1 MTIRADAIYLDYQAT
16 TPMDTRVLEAMLPYL
31 TSNFGNPHSTQHVFG
46 QDAEDAVETARKE
59 IATLIGADSREIIFT
74 SGATEANNLAII
86 GAGRFRQRIGDGVA
100 RVLTFATEHKCVL
113 ASVAALA
120 DEGFETE
127 VLPVRPDGLID
138 LGLLE
143 EKLNTPTTLVSLMA
157 VNNEI
162 GTIQPIAEAARLTR
176 AAGALLHVDAAQ
188 ATGKIPLDMS
198 ATDIDLL
205 SISAHKMYGP
215 KGVGALY
222 IRRRPRARLSPLIHG
237 GGQER
242 GFRSGTLPAPLCV
255 GFGKAAA
262 LAKAEMADEAKRLTH
277 IRSTFLA
284 ALDNAGTRYTIN
296 AGMKCRTP
304 GNLNLA
310 FDGADALPLIN
321 SVPDVAI
328 STGSACSS
336 ASVEPSYVLKAIG
349 LSPADAAR
357 SVRIAFG
364 RQTTED
370 EAVRAAELLAKAAA
384 GVARMNAAAE

>member
-1 MTIRADAIYLDYQAT
+1 
-16 TPMDTRVLEAMLPYL
+16 
-31 TSNFGNPHSTQHVFG
+31 
-46 QDAEDAVETARKE
+46 
-59 IATLIGADSREIIFT
+59 
-74 SGATEANNLAII
+74 LAII
-86 GAGRFRQRIGDGVA
+86 GAGRFRQRMGDGVA

-120 DEGFETE
+120 EEGFETE
-127 VLPVRPDGLID
+127 VLPVQPDGLID
-138 LGLLE
+138 LDLLE
-143 EKLNTPTTLVSLMA
+143 EKLQAPTTLVSLMA

-198 ATDIDLL
+198 TTDIDLL

-215 KGVGALY
+215 KGIGALY
-222 IRRRPRARLSPLIHG
+222 IRRRPRARVLPLIHG

-255 GFGKAAA
+255 GFGKAAV
-262 LAKAEMADEAKRLTH
+262 LAKAEMAAEAERLAR
-277 IRSTFLA
+277 IRSSFLS
-284 ALDNAGTRYTIN
+284 ALNKAGARYTIN
-296 AGMKCRTP
+296 ASMERRTT
-304 GNLNLA
+304 GNLNLQ

-321 SVPDVAI
+321 AAPDVAI

-349 LSPADAAR
+349 LSPIDAAR

-364 RQTTED
+364 RQTTEA
-370 EAVRAAELLAKAAA
+370 EAVRAAELLARAAA
-384 GVARMNAAAE
+384 DIARINAAAE

>member
-370 EAVRAAELLAKAAA
+370 EAARAAELLAKAAA

>member
-1 MTIRADAIYLDYQAT
+1 MDA
-16 TPMDTRVLEAMLPYL
+16 RVLEAMMPYL

-59 IATLIGADSREIIFT
+59 IATLIGADSREIVFT

-86 GAGRFRQRIGDGVA
+86 GAGRFRQRIGDGIA

-120 DEGFETE
+120 EEGFESE
-127 VLPVRPDGLID
+127 VLPVQPDGLID

-143 EKLNTPTTLVSLMA
+143 EKLKVPTTLVSLMA

-176 AAGALLHVDAAQ
+176 AAEALLHVDAAQ

-198 ATDIDLL
+198 TTDIDLL

-215 KGVGALY
+215 KGIGALY
-222 IRRRPRARLSPLIHG
+222 IRRRPRARVLPLIHG

-255 GFGKAAA
+255 GFGKAAV
-262 LAKAEMADEAKRLTH
+262 LAKAEMAAEAERLAR
-277 IRSTFLA
+277 IRSSFLS
-284 ALDNAGTRYTIN
+284 ALNKAGARYTIN
-296 AGMKCRTP
+296 ASMERRTT
-304 GNLNLA
+304 GNLNLQ

-321 SVPDVAI
+321 AAPDVAI

-349 LSPADAAR
+349 LSPIDAAR

-364 RQTTED
+364 RQTTEA
-370 EAVRAAELLAKAAA
+370 EAVRAAELLARAAA
-384 GVARMNAAAE
+384 DIARINAAAE